1 MSGTLIVIAKA
12 PRAGHSKTRLCP
24 PCTPQQAADLAAAA
38 LHDTLDAVAAA
49 RADRRLLVLD
59 GAPGAWLPASFDV
72 VPQAGGG
79 LGDRLAA
86 AFAQIDGPAF
96 LVGMDTPQVTPA
108 DLEAGLCALETFD
121 AALGCAP
128 DGGYWGI
135 GLRRPQVD
143 AFDGVP
149 MSETDTGTAQ
159 LAQLDALGLSVAQLP
174 ELRDV
179 DTLSDALLVAA
190 QAPATR
196 FAAALAAIVPDLAT
210 ELAA

>member
-135 GLRRPQVD
+135 GLRRPQVG

-159 LAQLDALGLSVAQLP
+159 LAQLEALGLSVAQLP

-179 DTLSDALLVAA
+179 DTISDALLVAA